1 MYEHRTDALLPLREF
16 ILRVV
21 RQILIATSVVGAAL
35 AIGTIGYRGF
45 GDLPW
50 VDALLN
56 AAMIL
61 GGMGPVDVLRS
72 DAAKLFAAGY
82 ALFSG
87 IVFIG
92 VAGLILAPLF
102 HRVLHRFHL
111 ELEDIA
117 EGGRVGGAGDA
128 GGAAGAT
135 RHRARTRRR

>member
-1 MYEHRTDALLPLREF
+1 MYEHHTETLLPLREF

-21 RQILIATSVVGAAL
+21 RQIIIATGVVAVAL
-35 AIGTIGYRGF
+35 AIGAAGYHGLA
-45 GDLPW
+45 GLPW
-50 VDALLN
+50 VDSILN

-61 GGMGPVDVLRS
+61 GGMGPVDLLRS
-72 DAAKLFAAGY
+72 DAAKLFAAAY

-111 ELEDIA
+111 ELD
-117 EGGRVGGAGDA
+117 EGDDA
-128 GGAAGAT
+128 
-135 RHRARTRRR
+135 RR

>member
-1 MYEHRTDALLPLREF
+1 MFEHRTEGLLPLREF

-21 RQILIATSVVGAAL
+21 RQIGMAAGVVAGAL
-35 AIGTIGYRGF
+35 AIGTVGYHSLG
-45 GDLPW
+45 GLPW
-50 VDALLN
+50 IDALLN

-61 GGMGPVDVLRS
+61 GGMGPVDLLHS
-72 DAAKLFAAGY
+72 NAAKLFAAGY

-111 ELEDIA
+111 ELEDNDA
-117 EGGRVGGAGDA
+117 PKRGA
-128 GGAAGAT
+128 
-135 RHRARTRRR
+135 

>member
-1 MYEHRTDALLPLREF
+1 MFEHRTDTLLPLREF

-21 RQILIATSVVGAAL
+21 RQIGLAAGVVASAL
-35 AIGTIGYRGF
+35 AIGTVGYHRL

-50 VDALLN
+50 IDALLN

-61 GGMGPVDVLRS
+61 GGMGPVDALHS
-72 DAAKLFAAGY
+72 NAAKLFAAGY

-111 ELEDIA
+111 ELEDDD
-117 EGGRVGGAGDA
+117 ESKRGG
-128 GGAAGAT
+128 
-135 RHRARTRRR
+135 